1 VKLQDY
7 RNDSYEFSG
16 KASDLSRQLAFAA
29 IALIWV
35 FRVDVAGQPAI
46 PSGLILPSVL
56 VVASLTLEMLQYCAG
71 WLIWRHA
78 YRSKEKAGVAEDV
91 ELEKHSVGWEL
102 TIVTFFVLKI
112 ICILVAYVCIFVF
125 VEQLLFRA

>member
-1 VKLQDY
+1 MKLQDY

-46 PSGLILPSVL
+46 PSGLILLSVL

-71 WLIWRHA
+71 
-78 YRSKEKAGVAEDV
+78 
-91 ELEKHSVGWEL
+91 
-102 TIVTFFVLKI
+102 
-112 ICILVAYVCIFVF
+112 
-125 VEQLLFRA
+125 

>member
-7 RNDSYEFSG
+7 RETSYEFSG

-35 FRVDVAGQPAI
+35 FKIDVAGQPAI

-56 VVASLTLEMLQYCAG
+56 VVTSLTLEMLQYCAG

-91 ELEKHSVGWEL
+91 ELDHSPGWEL

-112 ICILVAYVCIFVF
+112 ICILVAYIWIFF
-125 VEQLLFRA
+125 FLARLLFRA